1 MVGRGVEG
9 FQEAKQ
15 RFWVSCAFPF
25 LFLFL
30 PHLFR
35 PQKKGLPVTTLVLT
49 CRIRMIYN
57 PHLRYPTTSWDM
69 KGLANYLHIKGFK
82 MGMYLTGGFNDVYG
96 YEEQWAEVMFN
107 EWGADSVKVD
117 HMCSVADGAAPGKVS
132 IPTYLPTYLPTY
144 ILSLTVRI
152 NGQSFQ
158 HSACKSI

>member
-1 MVGRGVEG
+1 
-9 FQEAKQ
+9 
-15 RFWVSCAFPF
+15 
-25 LFLFL
+25 
-30 PHLFR
+30 
-35 PQKKGLPVTTLVLT
+35 
-49 CRIRMIYN
+49 
-57 PHLRYPTTSWDM
+57 
-69 KGLANYLHIKGFK
+69 